1 MFLSGLCARDA
12 NNVQSK
18 VTDLRRELKGRL
30 KIKLF
35 FLHPGVLYSG
45 VLTIIPD
52 SHSRA
57 FVKGKGGGGLLHC
70 VCAEEFDGEGWS
82 GLNANSLVE
91 LTWRVGESVSEL
103 KKKVANG
110 VVTVTNLCFFR

>member
-1 MFLSGLCARDA
+1 M
-12 NNVQSK
+12 
-18 VTDLRRELKGRL
+18 
-30 KIKLF
+30 F

-45 VLTIIPD
+45 VLAIIPD

-91 LTWRVGESVSEL
+91 LTWRVFESVSEL
-103 KKKVANG
+103 KKRLLMGLLLSQIFVFFVNTNEG
-110 VVTVTNLCFFR
+110 VDEVTCAP